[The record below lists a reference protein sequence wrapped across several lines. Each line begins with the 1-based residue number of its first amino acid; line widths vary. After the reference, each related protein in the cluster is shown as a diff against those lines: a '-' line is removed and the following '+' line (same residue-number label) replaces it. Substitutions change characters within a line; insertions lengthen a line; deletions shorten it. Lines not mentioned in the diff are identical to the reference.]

1 MDELKNWTSEKIV
14 NSNKQLCTLLHRVH
28 DSLANKLIIISGMSF
43 INFLLLI
50 VIALVLII
58 RG

>member
-28 DSLANKLIIISGMSF
+28 DSLSNKLIIVAGMSF

-50 VIALVLII
+50 VIVLVLII

>member
-28 DSLANKLIIISGMSF
+28 DSLSHKLIIVAGMCF
-43 INFLLLI
+43 INSLLSLIAVFALLI
-50 VIALVLII
+50 